1 LNFACINSQESDYL
15 PVDADNQISILLY
28 ILNSFF
34 FQFLGGWKKSYKY
47 MKTLSCKDMG
57 GSDDFVAKGDT
68 EEAVMEKMNMHV
80 KEMHPEM
87 MEGKSE
93 EDMTKMKEMMKTKM
107 KDEM

>member
-1 LNFACINSQESDYL
+1 
-15 PVDADNQISILLY
+15 
-28 ILNSFF
+28 
-34 FQFLGGWKKSYKY
+34 

-93 EDMTKMKEMMKTKM
+93 EDMMKMKEMMKMKM
-107 KDEM
+107 KNEM